1 MTTLATNSSYPCKQ
15 ARSQPDD
22 VLMEKEPLISFIEK
36 NIPNISVTQIGLETI
51 AQQFDEINLFKNEYL
66 LKQGKV
72 SDYYYLAEGFVRAFT
87 FDTNGN
93 EITTYFYPQGRVA
106 FEAAS
111 FFLHQPSTENL
122 QAITTCKVYTT
133 SFEKLNLLFH
143 SVPEFREFARAMLV
157 KEFVAYKQ
165 RTLSMINKSAEDRYS
180 DLLSNNRE
188 VFQYAQLKHIAS
200 YLGITDTSLSRIR
213 KEFAKK

>member
-1 MTTLATNSSYPCKQ
+1 
-15 ARSQPDD
+15 
-22 VLMEKEPLISFIEK
+22 MEKQPLISFIEQ
-36 NIPNISVTQIGLETI
+36 NIPNISVTQLGLETI
-51 AQQFDEINLFKNEYL
+51 AQQFDQVNLFKNEYL

-72 SDYYYLAEGFVRAFT
+72 SDYYYLAEGFLRAFT

-93 EITTYFYPQGRVA
+93 EITTYFYPRGRVA

-111 FFLHQPSTENL
+111 FFLRQPSIENL
-122 QAITTCKVYTT
+122 QAITTCTVYTI
-133 SFEKLNLLFH
+133 SFEKLNQLFH

-165 RTLSMINKSAEDRYS
+165 RTLAMINKSAEDRYT
-180 DLLSNNRE
+180 DLIRNNPE
-188 VFQYAQLKHIAS
+188 ISQYAQLKHIAS

-213 KEFAKK
+213 REFTKK